1 MTVEGRLNNLKTTDA
16 REEVANWLKENDL
29 LINEEEINQN
39 VSTAERTG
47 GIVEPLPKLQ
57 WWIDVEKSFTIKNS
71 EIPGINSNSEINLKE
86 LMQKAVEGGGVKFV
100 TERFE
105 KTYLHWAKNLH
116 PWCISRQIWF
126 GHRIPVWY
134 KGEEI
139 YCGAEIPQGEGWTQD
154 PDVLDTWFSSALWT
168 FTTLGWPEPN

>member
-86 LMQKAVEGGGVKFV
+86 LMQKAVEGGGV
-100 TERFE
+100 
-105 KTYLHWAKNLH
+105 NL
-116 PWCISRQIWF
+116 
-126 GHRIPVWY
+126 
-134 KGEEI
+134 
-139 YCGAEIPQGEGWTQD
+139 
-154 PDVLDTWFSSALWT
+154 
-168 FTTLGWPEPN
+168 